1 MLLNNVWL
9 PCRFRKN
16 LLIYG
21 STVELITAEKHA
33 ILSNLMM
40 EELGNY

>member
-21 STVELITAEKHA
+21 STVELITAENHA
-33 ILSNLMM
+33 TLLNLMM
-40 EELGNY
+40 KELGD